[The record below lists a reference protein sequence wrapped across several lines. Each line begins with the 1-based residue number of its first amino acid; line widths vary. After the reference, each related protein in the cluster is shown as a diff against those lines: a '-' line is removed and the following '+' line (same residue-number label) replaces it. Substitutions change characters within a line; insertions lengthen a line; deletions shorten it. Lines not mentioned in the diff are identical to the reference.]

1 MSDKDQDGKDKRDKD
16 KHEKDKHDEDKHDR
30 EELEFSTTTRGV
42 QVAEYLNRIADG
54 LRQGT
59 LTLGA
64 AGQTVHLQPAE
75 TIRLEVEAES
85 RPDKGKGSLQ
95 LELSW
100 KLSSPARESHE
111 DVLAIETEPHTPQFA
126 AYMPRGKDA

>member
-1 MSDKDQDGKDKRDKD
+1 MSDKDKRDKD
-16 KHEKDKHDEDKHDR
+16 DGDRDLRVKEKRVR
-30 EELEFSTTTRGV
+30 EEFEFSTTTRGA

-64 AGQTVHLQPAE
+64 SGHSVHLQPGE

-85 RPDKGKGSLQ
+85 KPDKGTASLQ

-100 KLSSPARESHE
+100 KLAHGARETHDE
-111 DVLAIETEPHTPQFA
+111 ALLIETEARAPQLTAYTPKI
-126 AYMPRGKDA
+126 KDA

>member
-1 MSDKDQDGKDKRDKD
+1 MSEKDKRDKD
-16 KHEKDKHDEDKHDR
+16 DGDKDHRDKEKHGR
-30 EELEFSTTTRGV
+30 EEFEFSTTTQGS

-64 AGQTVHLQPAE
+64 SGHSVHLRPGD
-75 TIRLEVEAES
+75 TIRLEVEAENK
-85 RPDKGKGSLQ
+85 PDKGTASLQ

-100 KLSSPARESHE
+100 KVTHSTREPRDE
-111 DVLAIETEPHTPQFA
+111 ALVIETEARAPQFT
-126 AYMPRGKDA
+126 AYTPKIKDA

>member
-1 MSDKDQDGKDKRDKD
+1 MSEKDKRDKD
-16 KHEKDKHDEDKHDR
+16 DGDRDHRDKEKRGR
-30 EELEFSTTTRGV
+30 EEFEFSTTTRGS

-64 AGQTVHLQPAE
+64 GGHGVHLQPGE
-75 TIRLEVEAES
+75 TIRLEIEAES
-85 RPDKGKGSLQ
+85 KPDKGTASLQ

-100 KLSSPARESHE
+100 KLAQETRESHDE
-111 DVLAIETEPHTPQFA
+111 ALLIETQVRAPQLTAYTPKIKEA
-126 AYMPRGKDA
+126 